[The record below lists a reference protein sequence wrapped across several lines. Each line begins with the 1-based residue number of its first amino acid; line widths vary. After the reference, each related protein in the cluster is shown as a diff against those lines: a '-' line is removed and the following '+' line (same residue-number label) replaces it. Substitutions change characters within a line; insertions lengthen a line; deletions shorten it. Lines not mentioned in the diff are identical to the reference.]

1 MTENASQNINIS
13 SKSQNPFVGIR
24 PLKVSEKH
32 LFFGR
37 DKHVNH
43 VVEKLIANRF
53 VVISGGS
60 GIGKSSLVNCGVI
73 PRIEAD
79 GSWKKIFSEITSL
92 PVEKLYNDILKIC
105 GKTPG
110 KEYSYN
116 EKSFK
121 RSELITLL
129 KEDYKES
136 KSKYLFFIDQLE
148 QLVLDQSSKNKDAH
162 EKTIST
168 YISLLVDIVKEAEIP
183 VYIIMTIRSD
193 YMGEF
198 SNFTEFAELINSSNY
213 LLPQM
218 SDDDLFEAIK
228 GPLDY
233 AGVDWDSKLPDRI
246 INDLS
251 GKPDKLPLM
260 QHALLRT
267 YNAWKESVPVGGPIT
282 VKLYEK
288 IGTATNALENHAEEA
303 YNELDRKNKQ
313 ICERIFKN
321 ITAKTPDNRF
331 VKLHTKIGELAQIAQ
346 VDDYQVIK
354 IINVFNRKNRAFLI
368 PPEDTLLTEDTYISI
383 SHEVLIR
390 NWDRLKKWVNEE
402 AESIRIY
409 KRLAESAF
417 QFQLGKSELWSPPE
431 LDQAI
436 EWRDKNSPNVTWA
449 RRHNPAFER
458 TMVFLNLSENEYH
471 QEQENEERM
480 QRLKKKWTRI
490 MAISGGA
497 VALIILLV
505 IIFSG
510 EPDEAEQQAGM
521 QPRVNNETLADRG
534 QEEDAERQEEMP
546 VNQEDIDQDAVR
558 ENVPEDDVAQ
568 PETQSFQE
576 QDEPERL
583 QQQESRTTTNDLQER
598 AEPPLREQEETRA
611 NIDETEGEDQ
621 QTQVREDTPLNQ
633 QTNIETEEPGEETVK
648 PETEPRE
655 ETAEPPAR
663 TALSRERMLN
673 VSESMAEA
681 SLQEEGDKDLKA
693 LLAYQSFL
701 FNQEYNSN
709 NFKTVIYDA
718 IYKSMQEQLGTSFN
732 AYKGHS
738 KAVRTIEFIPGSSSF
753 FSAGNDGSV
762 LRWNAASENPQSTT
776 LLSGKGIIEEMSITR
791 NGKWLIISE
800 TRNGILL
807 MNLSSGGSNPD
818 LIKGEDLYVHSI
830 AVAPDNNTFYTAGTS
845 NLIEKCNI
853 TLRSA
858 EVIIQTDSRIN
869 SLALS
874 GNGQTLAAG
883 TRSGKVIT
891 WNTSGSYVPRV
902 IFEDAENVVQSV
914 SFSPDGK
921 YLACGTQ
928 GGKILIFRTNN
939 FELIR
944 EMPGHSARITEIDFS
959 PDGQFMTSSAY
970 DGKVLLWNMR
980 DFSSS
985 PVIFNDNG
993 GFVFSVNFSKRG
1005 NYVVSGSAQE
1015 NRLVVRPVSQSSL
1028 AQRICFLVSR
1038 NLTREEWRNYV
1049 GNDIP
1054 WRKTCTDK

>member
-1 MTENASQNINIS
+1 MTENSSQNINIT
-13 SKSQNPFVGIR
+13 SKSRNPFVGIR
-24 PLKVSEKH
+24 PLKVTEKH

-37 DKHVNH
+37 DKHVNL
-43 VVEKLIANRF
+43 VVEKLLANRF

-60 GIGKSSLVNCGVI
+60 GIGKSSLVNCGII
-73 PRIEAD
+73 PRVEAE
-79 GSWKKIFSEITSL
+79 GSWKKIYSEITDS
-92 PVEKLYNDILKIC
+92 PIENLYNDVLSVS

-110 KEYSYN
+110 KENAFN

-136 KSKYLFFIDQLE
+136 KSRYLFFIDQLD
-148 QLVLDQSSKNKDAH
+148 QLVLNRVSKNKEAF
-162 EKTIST
+162 EKMIST
-168 YISLLVDIVKEAEIP
+168 YISLLVDLLKEAEIP
-183 VYIIMTIRSD
+183 VYIIMTVRSD

-198 SNFTEFAELINSSNY
+198 SNFAEFAELINSSNY

-218 SDDDLFEAIK
+218 SDDDLYEAIK
-228 GPLDY
+228 GPLEY

-267 YNAWKESVPVGGPIT
+267 FNAWKESGPPGGPMT
-282 VKLYEK
+282 VKLYEE
-288 IGTATNALENHAEEA
+288 IGTAANALEKHAEEA

-313 ICERIFKN
+313 VCERIFKN

-354 IINVFNRKNRAFLI
+354 IINVFNRKSRAFLN
-368 PPEDTLLTEDTYISI
+368 PPEDTLLTEDTYISL
-383 SHEVLIR
+383 SHEALIR

-402 AESIRIY
+402 AESIKIY
-409 KRLAESAF
+409 KKLAESAF
-417 QFQLGKSELWSPPE
+417 QFQLGKAELWSPPE

-471 QEQENEERM
+471 QEKENKERTE
-480 QRLKKKWTRI
+480 RLRKKWTRI
-490 MAISGGA
+490 MAIAGA
-497 VALIILLV
+497 AAALIILLV
-505 IIFSG
+505 VIFSG
-510 EPDEAEQQAGM
+510 EADQSEQQAGM
-521 QPRVNNETLADRG
+521 QPRMNNETIADRG
-534 QEEDAERQEEMP
+534 QEEDAEIQEEMP
-546 VNQEDIDQDAVR
+546 GNQEDVDQESIQESAND
-558 ENVPEDDVAQ
+558 NFAQ
-568 PETQSFQE
+568 QEPQSFQE
-576 QDEPERL
+576 QDEPEQV
-583 QQQESRTTTNDLQER
+583 QQQERTTTTDLQER
-598 AEPPLREQEETRA
+598 AETPVRVQEETGTDISA
-611 NIDETEGEDQ
+611 TEDEDQ
-621 QTQVREDTPLNQ
+621 QTQNREDPPVNQ
-633 QTNIETEEPGEETVK
+633 QADTETEEPEEEVVIPEPEPRQETV
-648 PETEPRE
+648 ETPSRA
-655 ETAEPPAR
+655 T
-663 TALSRERMLN
+663 LSKERMVN

-681 SLQEEGDKDLKA
+681 SLQTDEDQDLKS

-701 FNQEYNSN
+701 FNQEYNN
-709 NFKTVIYDA
+709 NSFKPVIYDA
-718 IYKSMQEQLGTSFN
+718 LYKSMQSQLGNSFN

-738 KAVRTIEFIPGSSSF
+738 NAVRTIEFMPNSSRF

-762 LRWNAASENPQSTT
+762 LRWDAASEKPQSTT
-776 LLSGKGIIEEMSITR
+776 LITGRGIIEEMSITR

-800 TRNGILL
+800 TRNGLLL
-807 MNLSSGGSNPD
+807 MNLNSGGSNPD
-818 LIKGEDLYVHSI
+818 IIKGEDLYVHSI

-845 NLIEKCNI
+845 NHIEKCNI
-853 TLRSA
+853 TSRSA

-869 SLALS
+869 SLDLS
-874 GNGQTLAAG
+874 KDGQTLAAG

-891 WNTSGSYVPRV
+891 WNTSGSYVANV
-902 IFEDAENVVQSV
+902 IFEDAGNVVQSV
-914 SFSPDGK
+914 SFSPDGR

-928 GGKILIFRTNN
+928 RGKILVFRTSD

-944 EMPGHSARITEIDFS
+944 EMPGHTARVTEIDFS
-959 PDGQFMTSSAY
+959 PNGQFMASSAY

-980 DFSSS
+980 DLSSS

-993 GFVFSVNFSKRG
+993 GFVFSVNFSKNG
-1005 NYVVSGSAQE
+1005 NHVVSGSAQE
-1015 NRLVVRPVSQSSL
+1015 NRLVVRPVSQASL
-1028 AQRICFLVSR
+1028 AQRVCFLVSR
-1038 NLTREEWRNYV
+1038 NLTRQEWRNYV

-1054 WRKTCTDK
+1054 WRETCTDK